1 MKVKDYENMISE
13 LLNIDIG
20 VYPEKIVGGDHSYKR
35 RTKFMDGW
43 NAAIKEYALEE
54 LRIFK
59 KYKNVKSSILNTIKE
74 EFKKQKGEQ

>member
-1 MKVKDYENMISE
+1 MKIKDYKNMICE
-13 LLNIDIG
+13 LLDIDIG
-20 VYPEKIVGGDHSYKR
+20 VYPKQIIGGGNHSYKR

-59 KYKNVKSSILNTIKE
+59 KYKNIKSSALKTIKE
-74 EFKKQKGEQ
+74 FRKENSG